1 MSKGK
6 MFAGKHEKKALI
18 SEAAGVAI
26 DPAEE
31 KDKTKVYTCNSCV
44 SQLSFRRAFEC
55 KF

>member
-6 MFAGKHEKKALI
+6 MFAGKHERKALI

-44 SQLSFRRAFEC
+44 SQLVPTSF
-55 KF
+55 